1 MTGAKLL
8 DASTQTVTI
17 PKQGEHR
24 IDWRVSATQVGEL
37 KLLALAKAVEESD
50 GVEIPL
56 EVVPHGLK
64 QTLGGASAVSEDNA
78 DKTIALDLPSNAHAQ
93 ARSLRIEAAPSIT
106 ELNGKLQ
113 TLQRENFQFHW
124 KTARQ
129 EHERQKFQRVGFRKY
144 LAKVALGQS

>member
-1 MTGAKLL
+1 MIHIRHSRSAKLT
-8 DASTQTVTI
+8 A
-17 PKQGEHR
+17 
-24 IDWRVSATQVGEL
+24 ID
-37 KLLALAKAVEESD
+37 
-50 GVEIPL
+50 
-56 EVVPHGLK
+56 
-64 QTLGGASAVSEDNA
+64 ED
-78 DKTIALDLPSNAHAQ
+78 ISSQRAQ
-93 ARSLRIEAAPSIT
+93 AAPSIT